1 MAVKTYFKSF
11 KCFQISRRDFLTSSF
26 HERSPGKQTKPSSS
40 RLLILLKLDSSVC
53 RRCRRAGVTSVS
65 DEGGSTCA
73 AGGLSDFMLL
83 ALRMGESVAEAVSL

>member
-53 RRCRRAGVTSVS
+53 RRCRTSVS